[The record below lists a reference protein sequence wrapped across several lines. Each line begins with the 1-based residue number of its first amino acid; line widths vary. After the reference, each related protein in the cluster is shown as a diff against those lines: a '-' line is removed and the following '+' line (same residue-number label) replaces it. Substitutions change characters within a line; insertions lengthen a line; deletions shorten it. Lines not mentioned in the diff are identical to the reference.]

1 MDRRGF
7 LKAGLT
13 SAALLP
19 VAGTIF
25 AARIARAED
34 ELVTQIEANQVM
46 VTALQYVE
54 TSAKPD
60 QNCANCQL
68 YTPGADGK
76 GKCQLFQLGVV
87 PDGGW
92 CMSWT
97 KKVS

>member
-25 AARIARAED
+25 AARIARAE
-34 ELVTQIEANQVM
+34 E
-46 VTALQYVE
+46 E